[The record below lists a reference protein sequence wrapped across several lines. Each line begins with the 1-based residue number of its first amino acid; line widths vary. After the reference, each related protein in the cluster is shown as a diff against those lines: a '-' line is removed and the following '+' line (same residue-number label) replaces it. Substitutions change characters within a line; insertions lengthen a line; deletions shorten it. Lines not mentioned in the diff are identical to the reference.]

1 MLTVFSDKT
10 VESNINKSIRKEI
23 TNLLLSKVKLSLRKN
38 LKIETAKI
46 KQMKINGAV
55 ILKSPIVKMLMDSN
69 KSDMKSKTNNLL

>member
-46 KQMKINGAV
+46 RQTKIKGAV